1 MSSYHVYLFR
11 IKEISEQQRDQ
22 IIQQIYEKGVA
33 VNVHFIPLPM
43 MTYYKNNGYSMDDY
57 PVSYDNFARVIS
69 LPVYYDLT
77 DDQVNEV
84 AATVVKSVEELL

>member
-1 MSSYHVYLFR
+1 MSV
-11 IKEISEQQRDQ
+11 QQRDQ
-22 IIQQIYEKGVA
+22 VIQKIFEKGVS

-43 MTYYKNNGYSMDDY
+43 MTYYKKNGYSMDDY

-77 DDQVNEV
+77 DEQVQQV
-84 AATVVKSVEELL
+84 ADAVINSVEEVLIER